1 MEFTALQAK
10 RRFCSRTCYQEWWN
24 ANVKEK
30 AAAKRWCYQPPEP
43 DPIADDN
50 ALWALRGDYW
60 QSEASSF
67 PVTPLKKGGR
77 REPSL
82 EIGRG
87 VGGQRAGRGRKSEPK
102 PLILTGHGVHPLPG
116 VRVTG
121 VNHGALLVRNGFTH
135 YPQKRKEWRL
145 FPGDRKLPSRI
156 ILLDTDGSIS
166 LEVMEWLSSRR
177 IPLILLNFQG
187 EVKSYIAETGY
198 ADLKLREAQIR
209 SLSNG
214 KGLQIAARLIQEK
227 IKGCADT
234 IKSLPNT
241 PQKPLSPRLDRG
253 LEAALQE
260 LSKPGEDVEAL
271 RLIEGRAALA
281 YFTCWQSIPI
291 KWKGVGRCPIPLEW
305 MAVGQR
311 QSLVSGSNRN
321 ANHPVNAMLNYAYG
335 ALESQVRIATVASGL
350 DPDIGYLHSLP
361 QWFVAGAI
369 RPGRSALVYDL
380 METLRPLVDRLLL
393 GFIRSHTF
401 TPADFPIKSKGICR
415 LHPQLAK
422 MVAELSVAEEWVR
435 EEVELVDSRITRRE

>member
-1 MEFTALQAK
+1 MRTEFTLICSRCGVEFTALQAK

-82 EIGRG
+82 ETL
-87 VGGQRAGRGRKSEPK
+87 RGRKPQPK

-156 ILLDTDGSIS
+156 ILL
-166 LEVMEWLSSRR
+166 
-177 IPLILLNFQG
+177 NFQG

-198 ADLKLREAQIR
+198 ADLKLREAQLNTLN
-209 SLSNG
+209 SEL
-214 KGLQIAARLIQEK
+214 GLVIATRLIQEK
-227 IKGCADT
+227 IEGCAGT
-234 IKSLPNT
+234 IKSLPDT

-260 LSKPGEDVEAL
+260 LSKPVEDVEAL

-335 ALESQVRIATVASGL
+335 VLESQVRIATVASGPAPSPHRGL
-350 DPDIGYLHSLP
+350 DPGIGYLHSLP

-380 METLRPLVDRLLL
+380 MEPLRPLVDRLLI

-401 TPADFPIKSKGICR
+401 TPTDPRFRGGKLSDNVKGY
-415 LHPQLAK
+415 LPASPP
-422 MVAELSVAEEWVR
+422 LS
-435 EEVELVDSRITRRE
+435 